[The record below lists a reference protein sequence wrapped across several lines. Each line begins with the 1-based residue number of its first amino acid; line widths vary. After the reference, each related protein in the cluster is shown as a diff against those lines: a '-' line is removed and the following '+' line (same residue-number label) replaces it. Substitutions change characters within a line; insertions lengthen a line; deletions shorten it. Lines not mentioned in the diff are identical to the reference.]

1 MRVLFLFIIS
11 FNLFAGEITCENGGC
26 TPNVDNLGLS
36 LGEGLSESYI
46 SIEGNDNDLIIKAN
60 EKTSPRNIKLHLNKN
75 LGSNLNIDL
84 SSSKENNDG
93 ADTMIF
99 ADHIGNLSLINN
111 GKNGIDSLAS
121 SVLCAQKILNGD
133 MGEDVKNNFLNLRAN
148 DSSIPED
155 RCVAKDFDYVKNTK
169 YACQEGFPELSE
181 PKITTTR
188 WLKKKRC
195 SGGAE
200 RKMCVEKKVRIKCK
214 WLAAYVNGC
223 GKTPPPNFS
232 DVVWKYSSS
241 LCKNGSSGFYAD
253 RPDVIKTE
261 KWLKEQK
268 ARGYSDEVICNIAT
282 DRVGKLNAH
291 YKSSMVSKIF
301 EGSSVYY
308 SKQEAVTYNP
318 NNNKFYLNMYW
329 GTWWGYTGNGRN
341 VNPNGYI
348 PPNFKLTKYLAHR
361 SCYEGYSKY
370 ASHLKR
376 YMLDF
381 SCDNSFNSYSDYSS
395 GAYSFFAG
403 KPKNYSTKYA
413 LETASVQTVS
423 YCDTRDPYCRR
434 DSYSGESCP
443 SNAVN
448 CKCIK
453 NCGLCFFGP
462 CSKPEFT
469 YELYNKYTPNH
480 NIVSPGHW
488 STSSEPTATH
498 YYDSDKHYK
507 GGANY
512 IRCYKNGFSLECRF
526 ARNIISSYTYYVHD
540 GQITSCFKLENTFSL
555 SGVKYL
561 CGVNPYINYYNKSK
575 FQNEASSESWQI
587 KFEAMAPTGNVVEIF
602 QKRGEGCY

>member
-11 FNLFAGEITCENGGC
+11 FKLFAGEITCEDGGC
-26 TPNVDNLGLS
+26 TPSINNLGLS
-36 LGEGLSESYI
+36 LGEGLTESYI
-46 SIEGNDNDLIIKAN
+46 SIEGNNEDLNIKAN
-60 EKTSPRNIKLHLNKN
+60 EKTTPRNVKLHLNKN
-75 LGSNLNIDL
+75 LGNNLNIEL
-84 SSSKENNDG
+84 SSSKESND
-93 ADTMIF
+93 AANAMVF

-111 GKNGIDSLAS
+111 GKNGVDSLVS

-148 DSSIPED
+148 NPSIPED

-169 YACQEGFPELSE
+169 YACQEGFPELTE

-195 SGGAE
+195 SGGAS

-214 WLAAYVNGC
+214 WLAAYINGC

-232 DVVWKYSSS
+232 DVVWQYDPAF
-241 LCKNGSSGFYAD
+241 CKDGSSGFYAN

-261 KWLKEQK
+261 DWVNLQRAK
-268 ARGYSDEVICNIAT
+268 GYSDEVICNIAT

-301 EGSSVYY
+301 GGSSVYY
-308 SKQEAVTYNP
+308 SNQEVATYNP

-329 GTWWGYTGNGRN
+329 GQWYGYTKNGRD

-348 PPNFKLTKYLAHR
+348 PPSFKLTKYLAHR

-370 ASHLKR
+370 ASHLKM

-381 SCDNSFNSYSDYSS
+381 YCGNSFNSKEVFGS
-395 GAYSFFAG
+395 GSYSFFLG
-403 KPKNYSTKYA
+403 RPKNYSTKYA
-413 LETASVQTVS
+413 LETSSTQTVS
-423 YCDTRDPYCRR
+423 YCDTSDPYCKIE
-434 DSYSGESCP
+434 SYSGESCP

-448 CKCIK
+448 CKCTS
-453 NCGLCFFGP
+453 NCICWWGP
-462 CSKPEFT
+462 CSKPQFT
-469 YELYNKYTPNH
+469 YELYKKSTPRF
-480 NIVSPGHW
+480 NIVSPGYW

-498 YYDSDKHYK
+498 HYDNGYHYS

-512 IRCYKNGFSLECRF
+512 IRCYKNGSNIDCKF
-526 ARNIISSYTYYVHD
+526 ARNGIYNYPCTTYFGD
-540 GQITSCFKLENTFSL
+540 STTCQGLLLED
-555 SGVKYL
+555 
-561 CGVNPYINYYNKSK
+561 PYNYYRSK
-575 FQNEASSESWQI
+575 FQGEASSESWQI
-587 KFEAMAPTGNVVEIF
+587 KFEAMAPTGNVVEVF